1 MAREINEKNNLSLQL
16 NIQSHRRQA
25 KSMQR
30 QMMRW
35 SLCYWF
41 GIHCCSKLS
50 CRRSNRMFKA
60 DERLKTSQMEA
71 LADLWALDDEC
82 VSIRALALHQAGVV
96 DTTGLPG
103 NNCF

>member
-1 MAREINEKNNLSLQL
+1 
-16 NIQSHRRQA
+16 
-25 KSMQR
+25 MQR

-41 GIHCCSKLS
+41 GIHCYSQLC

-60 DERLKTSQMEA
+60 DERLKTSQRKA
-71 LADLWALDDEC
+71 RADLWALEGEC
-82 VSIRALALHQAGVV
+82 VSIRELALHQADVV
-96 DTTGLPG
+96 YTTGLPG

>member
-1 MAREINEKNNLSLQL
+1 
-16 NIQSHRRQA
+16 
-25 KSMQR
+25 
-30 QMMRW
+30 
-35 SLCYWF
+35 
-41 GIHCCSKLS
+41 
-50 CRRSNRMFKA
+50 MFKA